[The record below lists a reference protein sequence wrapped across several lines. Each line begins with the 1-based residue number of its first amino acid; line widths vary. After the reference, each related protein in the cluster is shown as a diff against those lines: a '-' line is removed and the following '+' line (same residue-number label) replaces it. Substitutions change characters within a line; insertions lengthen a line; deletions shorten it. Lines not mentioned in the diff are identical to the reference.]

1 MGMNEHWYKLDP
13 NKGLPFGKTVIV
25 LRKDGTMV
33 AGARSVN
40 GKNSWDAYIG
50 HTIYWDNENSEIL
63 YWTDQLG
70 TPPKK
75 VTRVFI
81 SQPMSGR
88 TVQEIRDER
97 ANALAELSRSA
108 KFKDVILVEINSF
121 NENALNNSNPITEL
135 GKCISLMTNADFVIF
150 CKGWDKSRGCRVEFE
165 VAKQYGIPHDW
176 IDEYPIP

>member
-1 MGMNEHWYKLDP
+1 MDKKWHKFDT
-13 NKGLPFGKTVIV
+13 NKGLP
-25 LRKDGTMV
+25 
-33 AGARSVN
+33 
-40 GKNSWDAYIG
+40 
-50 HTIYWDNENSEIL
+50 

-75 VTRVFI
+75 VIRVFI

-88 TVQEIRDER
+88 TVQEIKDER

-108 KFKDVILVEINSF
+108 KFKDAILVEIDSF
-121 NENALNNSNPITEL
+121 HENALNDSKPITEL
-135 GKCISLMTNADFVIF
+135 GKCISLMANADFVIF